1 MNSSAV
7 LHPISSTISSPTIST
22 TSPTIHSHVITTT
35 QSTSSQ
41 NNGTCIQI
49 AEAIAAQGIDDI
61 TVDFYIRT
69 IFTFLY
75 GFLFVLGIFGNG
87 GVLWAVA
94 RNKRLQSAR
103 NVFLLNLIFTD
114 LILVFTA
121 IPVTPWYAMT
131 KDWAF
136 GSVMCHL
143 VPLSNS
149 CSVFVTS
156 WSLTAISLDKFLHI
170 NDPTKQPVSIRQA
183 LGITS
188 LIWIVSTLIN
198 LPYLMSFEHVEGS
211 FYVQPGETP
220 YCGHFCDE
228 ANWQS
233 ENSRKIYGTTVM
245 LLQFVVPMAVITY
258 CYFKILQKVSKDMI
272 IQNAQF
278 CQSLTQKQRNDA
290 TSRKKKV
297 NYILIAMVVTFIGC
311 WLPLTLLNLVK
322 DFKKEP
328 EWLKRQPFFWAIVAH
343 VIAMSLVVWNPL
355 LFFWLTRKQKRSG
368 LSKILNSTEIVSSF
382 ASRVSNSIR
391 RSTFR
396 RSNDRVRKKQVVLDC
411 EGSSYTTS
419 SRPLLIRTDVQATL
433 SNGSTSTTREML

>member
-1 MNSSAV
+1 MSEE
-7 LHPISSTISSPTIST
+7 
-22 TSPTIHSHVITTT
+22 TS
-35 QSTSSQ
+35 
-41 NNGTCIQI
+41 GECLQI
-49 AEAIAAQGIDDI
+49 ADAIKAQGIDDI
-61 TVDFYIRT
+61 TEDIYIRSV
-69 IFTFLY
+69 FTFLY
-75 GFLFVLGIFGNG
+75 GFLFILGILGNG

-131 KDWAF
+131 KDWHF
-136 GSVMCHL
+136 GPVMCHL

-170 NDPTKQPVSIRQA
+170 NDPTKSPVSIRQA
-183 LGITS
+183 LGITF
-188 LIWIVSTLIN
+188 LIWLVSTLIN
-198 LPYLMSFEHVEGS
+198 IPYLMSFEHVDGS
-211 FYVQPGETP
+211 FYVPKGSTP

-233 ENSRKIYGTTVM
+233 EHSRKLYGTTVM
-245 LLQFVVPMAVITY
+245 LLQFVVPMAIITF
-258 CYFKILQKVSKDMI
+258 CYFKILEKVSRDMI

-278 CQSLTQKQRNDA
+278 SQSLTQKQRTEA

-297 NYILIAMVVTFIGC
+297 NYTLIGMVVTFIGC
-311 WLPLTLLNLVK
+311 WLPLTLVNLVK
-322 DFKKEP
+322 DFKQEP
-328 EWLKRQPFFWAIVAH
+328 QFMKNQPFFWSLVAH

-368 LSKILNSTEIVSSF
+368 LSKILNSTEAVASF
-382 ASRVSNSIR
+382 ASRLSSSMR
-391 RSTFR
+391 RSTLR
-396 RSNDRVRKKQVVLDC
+396 RKNIERVRKKEVVLDS
-411 EGSSYTTS
+411 EGSSYMTC
-419 SRPLLIRTDVQATL
+419 SRPLLIRTELQPTL
-433 SNGSTSTTREML
+433 SDGSTSYREML

>member
-7 LHPISSTISSPTIST
+7 TISITIPTIST
-22 TSPTIHSHVITTT
+22 FTTT
-35 QSTSSQ
+35 TTPSTSHAVISSSSS
-41 NNGTCIQI
+41 NGTCIQI

-61 TVDFYIRT
+61 TVDFYIRS

-183 LGITS
+183 LAITS

-382 ASRVSNSIR
+382 ASRISNSIR

-396 RSNDRVRKKQVVLDC
+396 RSNIDRVRKKQVVLDC

>member
-1 MNSSAV
+1 MNS
-7 LHPISSTISSPTIST
+7 PTAST
-22 TSPTIHSHVITTT
+22 TIIAKIG
-35 QSTSSQ
+35 QE
-41 NNGTCIQI
+41 NATCIHI
-49 AEAIAAQGIDDI
+49 AEAIRAQGIDDI
-61 TVDFYIRT
+61 TVDFYIRS

-75 GFLFVLGIFGNG
+75 GSLFVLGIFGNG

-183 LGITS
+183 SLITF

-198 LPYLMSFEHVEGS
+198 LPYLMSFEHVKGS

-278 CQSLTQKQRNDA
+278 CQSLTQKQR
-290 TSRKKKV
+290 KQ
-297 NYILIAMVVTFIGC
+297 
-311 WLPLTLLNLVK
+311 
-322 DFKKEP
+322 EP
-328 EWLKRQPFFWAIVAH
+328 IWLKDQPFFWAMIAH
-343 VIAMSLVVWNPL
+343 VIAMSLVVWNPV
-355 LFFWLTRKQKRSG
+355 LFFWLTRKQKRSR

-391 RSTFR
+391 RSTL
-396 RSNDRVRKKQVVLDC
+396 RSNNIDRVRKKQVILDS

-419 SRPLLIRTDVQATL
+419 SRPLLIRTDLTATL
-433 SNGSTSTTREML
+433 SNGSTSTANRDML

>member
-1 MNSSAV
+1 
-7 LHPISSTISSPTIST
+7 
-22 TSPTIHSHVITTT
+22 
-35 QSTSSQ
+35 
-41 NNGTCIQI
+41 
-49 AEAIAAQGIDDI
+49 
-61 TVDFYIRT
+61 
-69 IFTFLY
+69 
-75 GFLFVLGIFGNG
+75 
-87 GVLWAVA
+87 
-94 RNKRLQSAR
+94 
-103 NVFLLNLIFTD
+103 
-114 LILVFTA
+114 
-121 IPVTPWYAMT
+121 MT

-183 LGITS
+183 LGITA
-188 LIWIVSTLIN
+188 LIWIVSTMIN

-396 RSNDRVRKKQVVLDC
+396 RNTDRVRKKQVVLDC